1 MHLTRNRYRAVGIV
15 GGMLEKWAELLLSL
29 LLALALLPLRP
40 LPLDHLMVQL
50 MQYVLD
56 PLVIATTGF
65 AAANDNLEN
74 LKKKKSLVGYIR
86 ASVTLC
92 SSRGDWDTTTIPARV
107 KQGKYR

>member
-1 MHLTRNRYRAVGIV
+1 
-15 GGMLEKWAELLLSL
+15 MLEKWAELLLSL

-40 LPLDHLMVQL
+40 LPLDHLLVQL

-56 PLVIATTGF
+56 PLVIATLLAG
-65 AAANDNLEN
+65 AAANDNLDN
-74 LKKKKSLVGYIR
+74 LKKSPSTSAGYIR

-107 KQGKYR
+107 KQGKDDSGIC